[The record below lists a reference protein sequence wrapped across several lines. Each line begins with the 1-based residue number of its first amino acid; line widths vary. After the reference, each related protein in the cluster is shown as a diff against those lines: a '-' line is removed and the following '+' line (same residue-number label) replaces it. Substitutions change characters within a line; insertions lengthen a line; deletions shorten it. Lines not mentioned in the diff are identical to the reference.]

1 MHDGG
6 PSLIDATAHRPA
18 LLLAYARAM
27 LRKCP
32 QHMPSVDPRVFQDLD
47 AALRRLGRCTCAHCH
62 VPAAAALA
70 FWWICMHH
78 DGTRRLVRECEP
90 PQSRWRQPAE
100 LERLFKFVGA
110 HVLRIK
116 TSPKTPETAAQ
127 LAQVFQTSMYVVLT
141 QPRAYADQMMD
152 ADSREGTQKRT
163 KAEKAELCA
172 LYGNSVVH
180 TYALPPQAGY
190 LTAGCH
196 WVPKGKK
203 RTAAPRKRA
212 AGAATAKPTATAA
225 APPWALPGTNADAL
239 TDSDDDVD
247 IMLMD
252 DGTSYL

>member
-6 PSLIDATAHRPA
+6 PSLVDLTAHRPA

-32 QHMPSVDPRVFQDLD
+32 EHMPSVDPRVFADLD
-47 AALRRLGRCTCAHCH
+47 AALRRLGRCSCAHCH

-78 DGTRRLVRECEP
+78 DGTRRLVAACEP
-90 PQSRWRQPAE
+90 PRSRWRQPDE

-116 TSPKTPETAAQ
+116 TSPKTPETVAQ
-127 LAQVFQTSMYVVLT
+127 LVQVFQTSMYVVLSR
-141 QPRAYADQMMD
+141 QGPYADAMMD
-152 ADSREGTQKRT
+152 ADRRESTQKRT

-172 LYGNSVVH
+172 LFGNSVVH

-190 LTAGCH
+190 LAAGCH
-196 WVPKGKK
+196 WVAKGKK
-203 RTAAPRKRA
+203 RTTAPRKRA
-212 AGAATAKPTATAA
+212 AATAGKAAAQVAPAWQLPTA
-225 APPWALPGTNADAL
+225 ALS
-239 TDSDDDVD
+239 DSDDDD
-247 IMLMD
+247 IDVMLMD